1 MITKSKIKIIK
12 ILELVDEFQYNKGDE
27 VKINNKEI
35 AKNEKGL
42 LIPKTDVV
50 FQALFGV
57 KGSERIL
64 GGFLSKILNQEVKK
78 VSLDANQNLV
88 QETVDEKLGILDLR
102 AIIEENIDVNIEI
115 QLVDKANLE
124 KRILLY
130 WARRYGVQLKPG
142 EDYRK
147 LRKTIAIL
155 ITDYEIPNLVWFK
168 DAHTRWELLERRN
181 PGIKVFED
189 IEVHIIEMPKIEA
202 NPKATEK
209 GLKNWIKFLQ
219 NPESEAVKMS
229 NDKELDEAYKKLENI
244 SGDEKLR
251 RLSELRLKA
260 ILDEKATLECGREAG
275 LKEGLKE
282 GMAKGERAKQ
292 LEIAKNLIKLGINI
306 DDIIKATGLSKEE
319 IEKMS
324 EDK

>member
-1 MITKSKIKIIK
+1 MKIK
-12 ILELVDEFQYNKGDE
+12 
-27 VKINNKEI
+27 NKEI

-142 EDYRK
+142 EDYRR

-168 DAHTRWELLERRN
+168 DAHTRWELLEKRN
-181 PGIKVFED
+181 PEIKVFED

-282 GMAKGERAKQ
+282 GMAKRNGKRRKSKT
-292 LEIAKNLIKLGINI
+292 IRNCKKSY
-306 DDIIKATGLSKEE
+306 KAWNKY
-319 IEKMS
+319 
-324 EDK
+324 